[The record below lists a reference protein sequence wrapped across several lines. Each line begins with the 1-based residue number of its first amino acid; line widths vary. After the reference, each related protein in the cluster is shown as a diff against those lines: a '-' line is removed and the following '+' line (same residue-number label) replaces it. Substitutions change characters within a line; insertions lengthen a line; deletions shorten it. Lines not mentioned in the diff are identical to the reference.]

1 MSGTTRKLIH
11 TTAIKMRWGDMDA
24 LGHLN
29 NTYYFRYMEQARIEW
44 LDSLAAPIE
53 PGKIGPVIAH
63 IACDFKQE
71 LVYPATVLVKTF
83 ATHVG
88 RSTMT
93 AELDSFLQHDAA
105 TIYATGHAVLVW
117 VDYEKGGSIAIPQAV
132 RSQCE

>member
-1 MSGTTRKLIH
+1 MSANPRKLIH
-11 TTAIKMRWGDMDA
+11 TTAVNMRWGDMDA

-44 LDSLAAPIE
+44 LDSVAAPIE

-63 IACDFKQE
+63 IACDFRKE
-71 LVYPATVLVKTF
+71 LVYPSTVVIRTY

-88 RSTMT
+88 RSSLKVDHEFTL
-93 AELDSFLQHDAA
+93 EGDPD

-117 VDYEKGGSIAIPQAV
+117 VDYEQGGSVAIPAHL
-132 RSQCE
+132 RTLCE